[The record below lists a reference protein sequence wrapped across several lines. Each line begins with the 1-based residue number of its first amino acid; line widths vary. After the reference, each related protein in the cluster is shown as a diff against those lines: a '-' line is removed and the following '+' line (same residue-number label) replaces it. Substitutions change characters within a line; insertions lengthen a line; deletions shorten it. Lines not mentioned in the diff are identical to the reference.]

1 VSRAEQA
8 EARVQELMAEISLNQ
23 TMITELMSKPI
34 EVEDIAILPK
44 FSEEELNSL
53 KEDHR

>member
-1 VSRAEQA
+1 MSRAEQA

-23 TMITELMSKPI
+23 TMITELKSKPN
-34 EVEDIAILPK
+34 EVEEIAILPK

>member
-23 TMITELMSKPI
+23 TMITELKSKPI
-34 EVEDIAILPK
+34 EVKEIAILPK

>member
-1 VSRAEQA
+1 MSRAEQA

-23 TMITELMSKPI
+23 TMITELKSKPI
-34 EVEDIAILPK
+34 EVKEIAILPK

>member
-1 VSRAEQA
+1 MSRAEQA
-8 EARVQELMAEISLNQ
+8 EARVQELIAEISLNQ
-23 TMITELMSKPI
+23 TMITELKSKPI

>member
-1 VSRAEQA
+1 MSRAEQA
-8 EARVQELMAEISLNQ
+8 EARVQELMGEISMNQ
-23 TMITELMSKPI
+23 TMINELKSKPI
-34 EVEDIAILPK
+34 DVEEVAIFPK

>member
-1 VSRAEQA
+1 MSRAEQA
-8 EARVQELMAEISLNQ
+8 EARVHELMAEISLNQ
-23 TMITELMSKPI
+23 TMITELKSKPI
-34 EVEDIAILPK
+34 EVEEIAILPK

>member
-23 TMITELMSKPI
+23 TMITELKSKPI
-34 EVEDIAILPK
+34 EVEEIAILPK